1 MVDQETLAAAIAYF
15 KSHGGGGGGGT
26 SDYEQLENLPQ
37 INGNEIIGNKTSADL
52 GITSITTS
60 GHALVIS

>member
-15 KSHGGGGGGGT
+15 KSHGGGPGGT
-26 SDYEQLENLPQ
+26 SDYEQLENMPE
-37 INGNEIIGNKTSADL
+37 INGHTLIGNQTSAEL

>member
-15 KSHGGGGGGGT
+15 KSHGGGPGGT
-26 SDYEQLENLPQ
+26 SDYEELENLPQ
-37 INGNEIIGNKTSADL
+37 INGNEIIGNKTSAEL

>member
-15 KSHGGGGGGGT
+15 KSHGGGPGGT
-26 SDYEQLENLPQ
+26 SDYEDLDNLPQ
-37 INGNEIIGNKTSADL
+37 INGNEIIGNKTSAEL

>member
-15 KSHGGGGGGGT
+15 KSHGGGPGGT
-26 SDYEQLENLPQ
+26 NDYEELENLPQ
-37 INGNEIIGNKTSADL
+37 INGNEIIGNKTSAEL

-60 GHALVIS
+60 GHALVIF